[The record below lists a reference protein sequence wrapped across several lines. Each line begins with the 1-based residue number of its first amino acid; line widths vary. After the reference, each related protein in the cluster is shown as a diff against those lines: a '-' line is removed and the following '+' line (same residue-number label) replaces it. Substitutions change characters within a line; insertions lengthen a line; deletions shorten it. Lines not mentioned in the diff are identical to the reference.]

1 MKSLLFTSLFLI
13 SFNYCFS
20 STLGNTEKETT
31 PLNCNK
37 YESLFGIDKI
47 KKVIDESFFT
57 SNFQML
63 KTNLLHQNES
73 LLLGLNAI
81 QKNTVIDA
89 ALQQEFDKYI
99 DNDY

>member
-1 MKSLLFTSLFLI
+1 MKALLFTSLFLI

-20 STLGNTEKETT
+20 STFGNTEKETT

-63 KTNLLHQNES
+63 KTNLLYQNES
-73 LLLGLNAI
+73 LLLDLNAI
-81 QKNTVIDA
+81 QKNTVIDT
-89 ALQQEFDKYI
+89 ALQQEFDKFLES
-99 DNDY
+99 DY

>member
-1 MKSLLFTSLFLI
+1 MKSLLITSLFLI

-20 STLGNTEKETT
+20 STLGNTEKENT

-57 SNFQML
+57 NNFQML
-63 KTNLLHQNES
+63 KANLLYQNES
-73 LLLGLNAI
+73 FLLDLNAI

-89 ALQQEFDKYI
+89 ALQQELDKFLES
-99 DNDY
+99 DY